1 MIRLLFIFIFIFHV
15 TFAQA
20 SGEYYN
26 GCRSFYNVK
35 WAHSY
40 FKVAKT
46 ANVDVEKPVMVN
58 YGAGYKPKDFRA
70 SFESFQLSLFK
81 KLNYEIARKVLYRS
95 VDQSINIYYLIDT
108 QKMPSSGR
116 TINHMVSY
124 LPGWISKNYCR
135 HYCEDENKLKAYI
148 KEKFDGLSRYN
159 PKRYTFEE
167 LSESLSFL
175 VSSLNNKLDRGDFR
189 TYEDYL
195 KSYFFMFKG
204 TFGILM
210 LTSEIQELVGLPLTQ
225 EEFRDSSKRH
235 HEEIDAEDV
244 EDAYRGYLKMIK
256 NNWSKVGNIITQNL
270 ETNSLAEEKNN
281 SYEEMKEKLTNE
293 VNSFSRFTLHAPDIV
308 AQTFKENTLFSDNY
322 CLIYDLVDNTYVTQ
336 GSLDSGTSSRWYLAP
351 VLLGMLFIPFILS
364 GGAIF
369 AMSWIFYG
377 LTAISVADI
386 GMKSY
391 KLYQNQQ
398 EKEFAHFLTSMSER
412 DQHQLQE
419 LLKMKAQLIQD
430 GKTLGAIIAFELI
443 GLGIA
448 SKVIKVT
455 GKIYQK
461 ISRIDMIDD
470 VIRVASRNDLSG
482 KSTRFFLMQK
492 NIPVKDIEIYLAKL
506 SDKEMFEFMMKL
518 NSASLGKKVLASE
531 LVIEGTKMSYV
542 YANSSFYGEINP
554 ATILFDALTNKY
566 LNNEKQYELNTSID
580 ELYFTP

>member
-1 MIRLLFIFIFIFHV
+1 MIRILFLFIFVFHS
-15 TFAQA
+15 TFAQV

-40 FKVAKT
+40 FKVANR
-46 ANVDVEKPVMVN
+46 ADIDIEEPVMVN
-58 YGAGYKPKDFRA
+58 YGAGYESNEFKSSLK
-70 SFESFQLSLFK
+70 SFQLNLFQ
-81 KLNYEIARKVLYRS
+81 KLNYEIARKVLFRS

-116 TINHMVSY
+116 TINHMISY

-135 HYCEDENKLKAYI
+135 HYCEDETKLKNYI
-148 KEKFDGLSRYN
+148 SEKLDGISRYN

-175 VSSLNNKLDRGDFR
+175 ISSLNNKIDRREFK

-210 LTSEIQELVGLPLTQ
+210 LTSEIQEIVGLPLTK

-235 HEEIDAEDV
+235 NEKIDAEDV

-256 NNWSKVGNIITQNL
+256 NNWSKVGNIITKNL
-270 ETNSLAEEKNN
+270 ASATLARENSG
-281 SYEEMKEKLTNE
+281 SYEEKEERLTNE
-293 VNSFSRFTLHAPDIV
+293 ISTFSQFTLHAPDIV

-322 CLIYDLVDNTYVTQ
+322 CLIYDLVDYAYVTQ
-336 GSLDSGTSSRWYLAP
+336 GSLESGESSQWYLAP
-351 VLLGMLFIPFILS
+351 ILLGMLFIPFILT

-377 LTAISVADI
+377 LTAITVADI

-391 KLYQNQQ
+391 KLYNNQQ

-412 DQHQLQE
+412 DQYQLQE
-419 LLKMKAQLIQD
+419 LLKMKAQFIQD
-430 GKTLGAIIAFELI
+430 GKAVGAILALELI

-455 GKIYQK
+455 EKIYQK
-461 ISRIDMIDD
+461 ISRVDMIDD
-470 VIRVASRNDLSG
+470 VIRAASRSDLSG

-492 NIPVKDIEIYLAKL
+492 NISINDLETYLAKL

-518 NSASLGKKVLASE
+518 KSASIGKKVFASE
-531 LVIEGTKMSYV
+531 LAVEGTKMSYV

-554 ATILFDALTNKY
+554 ATIIFDVLTKKY
-566 LNNEKQYELNTSID
+566 LNKEKQYELDASLD
-580 ELYFTP
+580 GLYISP

>member
-1 MIRLLFIFIFIFHV
+1 MFIFVFHS
-15 TFAQA
+15 TFAQV

-40 FKVAKT
+40 FKVANR
-46 ANVDVEKPVMVN
+46 ADIDIEEPVMVN
-58 YGAGYKPKDFRA
+58 YGAGYESNEFKSSLK
-70 SFESFQLSLFK
+70 SFQLNLFQ
-81 KLNYEIARKVLYRS
+81 KLNYEIARKVLFRS

-116 TINHMVSY
+116 TINHMISY

-135 HYCEDENKLKAYI
+135 HYCEDETKLKNYI
-148 KEKFDGLSRYN
+148 SEKLDGISRYN

-175 VSSLNNKLDRGDFR
+175 ISSLNNKIDRREFK

-210 LTSEIQELVGLPLTQ
+210 LTSEIQEIVGLPLTK

-235 HEEIDAEDV
+235 NEKIDAEDV

-256 NNWSKVGNIITQNL
+256 NNWSKVGNIITKNL
-270 ETNSLAEEKNN
+270 ASATLARENSG
-281 SYEEMKEKLTNE
+281 SYEEKEERLTNE
-293 VNSFSRFTLHAPDIV
+293 ISTFSQFTLHAPDIV

-322 CLIYDLVDNTYVTQ
+322 CLIYDLVDYAYVTQ
-336 GSLDSGTSSRWYLAP
+336 GSLESGESSQWYLAP
-351 VLLGMLFIPFILS
+351 ILLGMLFIPFILT

-377 LTAISVADI
+377 LTAITVADI

-391 KLYQNQQ
+391 KLYNNQQ

-412 DQHQLQE
+412 DQYQLQE
-419 LLKMKAQLIQD
+419 LLKMKAQFIQD
-430 GKTLGAIIAFELI
+430 GKAVGAILALELI

-455 GKIYQK
+455 EKIYQK
-461 ISRIDMIDD
+461 ISRVDMIDD
-470 VIRVASRNDLSG
+470 VIRAASRSDLSG

-492 NIPVKDIEIYLAKL
+492 NISINDLETYLAKL

-518 NSASLGKKVLASE
+518 KSASIGKKVFASE
-531 LVIEGTKMSYV
+531 LAVEGTKMSYV

-554 ATILFDALTNKY
+554 ATIIFDVLTKKY
-566 LNNEKQYELNTSID
+566 LNKEKQYELDASLD
-580 ELYFTP
+580 GLYISP